1 MVTFQ
6 RNISI
11 NKGNDSEEVSI
22 LYCVSYVR
30 VSTKMQTA
38 ESKTGL
44 ARQEKAF
51 IIWLRNHLEYTEWGQ
66 KFYDLGISGRG
77 KNSTVGAL
85 SKFLE
90 KARKG
95 EFPPKTCLVV
105 EETSRLTR
113 EAPMQALKL
122 VIEIFE
128 LGHTIA
134 FCEEGGRPCDGQ
146 GHADWSNI
154 VHGIEVA
161 SREWVKKRD
170 RKVGSLDEQNENLI
184 KGDLSNF
191 KPRTDY
197 RRQVNFPFWLQLVEM
212 EDRSK
217 NYFVEIPEK
226 LELVRKCFKYGLTMG
241 SPTIARKLR
250 DEGYQ
255 GVQKKN
261 KPLTEG
267 VIKEH
272 ILKNRQVLGEKEFR
286 GEIHQNIFPCIID
299 PDEFYAVDA
308 AMKKRTGNITNT
320 ARPSAKMR
328 NLFQGGIFCATCGG
342 RMSVHQREDG
352 KTIGYLYC
360 ANASKKNLVEC
371 GKSTLVPYYIPH
383 QKKDNELEIL
393 NCLQNFRWSTFF
405 TDEKHELEVK
415 TIKDKKRRL
424 TEQKSK
430 VSKKLNNLKL
440 SRTRCWEN
448 NEPVDTELTTLI
460 NSTQKEYDKHY
471 ADYQLAG
478 NDLQNL
484 LRKLTGIE
492 AEKDIQKVLKT
503 FKEKDRFIPEK
514 RKDFNRWFVDLGLA
528 VVVNKDITEKDKSNM
543 AFFKGKHPDELENY
557 TIEIGKGMYDFFTG
571 KFKGLNQVEDASNA
585 FGMDM
590 KQVKEE
596 EAKREEHYRKMSE
609 EAGSD
614 IRFSRSKK

>member
-1 MVTFQ
+1 
-6 RNISI
+6 
-11 NKGNDSEEVSI
+11 
-22 LYCVSYVR
+22 
-30 VSTKMQTA
+30 MQTA

-51 IIWLRNHLEYTEWGQ
+51 IIWLRNHPEYTEWGR
-66 KFYDLGISGRG
+66 KFYDLGVSGRG

-134 FCEEGGRPCDGQ
+134 FCEEGGNPCNGQ

-197 RRQVNFPFWLQLVEM
+197 RRQVNFPFWLQLVEG
-212 EDRSK
+212 EK
-217 NYFVEIPEK
+217 NYFIEIPEGV
-226 LELVRKCFKYGLTMG
+226 ELVRKCFKYALTMG
-241 SPTIARKLR
+241 CPTIARKLR
-250 DEGYQ
+250 DEGYK
-255 GVQKKN
+255 GLQKKN

-267 VIKEH
+267 VIQEH

-286 GEIHQNIFPCIID
+286 GEVHKDIFPCIID
-299 PDEFYAVDA
+299 PDEFNSVHA
-308 AMKKRTGNITNT
+308 AMDKRAGNFTKT
-320 ARPSAKMR
+320 SRQSSKLR

-342 RMSVHQREDG
+342 PMGIHQREDPQ
-352 KTIGYLYC
+352 TIGYLFC
-360 ANASKKNLVEC
+360 TNASKKNLVKC
-371 GKSTLVPYYIPH
+371 GKSKMVPYYIPH

-393 NCLQNFRWSTFF
+393 NRLQNFRWSKFF
-405 TDEKHELEVK
+405 TDEKHELEVN

-424 TEQKSK
+424 TEHKSK
-430 VSKKLNNLKL
+430 VSKKLDNLKK

-448 NEPVDTELTTLI
+448 NEPVDPELTTLI
-460 NSTQKEYDKHY
+460 NSTKKEYDKHE
-471 ADYQLAG
+471 ADYQVAG

-503 FKEKDRFIPEK
+503 FKEKDRFNVEK

-543 AFFKGKHPDELENY
+543 AFFSGKHTVELENY
-557 TIEIGKGMYDFFTG
+557 TIEIGKAIYDFFTR
-571 KFKGLNQVEDASNA
+571 KFKGLNQVEDAANA
-585 FGMDM
+585 FGMDI
-590 KQVKEE
+590 KQVRKEE
-596 EAKREEHYRKMSE
+596 AIREQIYKEQSLKAGRDLRFHKPKKEFKKITEEEFYKRIEAKL
-609 EAGSD
+609 
-614 IRFSRSKK
+614 